1 MSRHIRDDRGMTL
14 VELMMV
20 LMVFSLVMGA
30 VFSLFMTSLTAYW
43 KGDLATQVQQSGRI
57 GLDRLTRDLRQARAL
72 INAQTWGGFT
82 FNTACTPNPQ
92 ISFVQPHI
100 GNVQLFITPTSLFI
114 SATDANTTTGAM
126 PYDGY
131 YVSYYLSAAQ
141 ASASGG
147 TTPSA
152 GGPYLNKTVWDIVN
166 ASLTTV
172 TIASNVTGLAFP
184 GTCPTTAS
192 REFTVQITASQTVTA
207 TNVSSKDVVTSD
219 VALRNNY

>member
-1 MSRHIRDDRGMTL
+1 MSRHIRDERGMTL
-14 VELMMV
+14 VELMTV

-30 VFSLFMTSLTAYW
+30 VFSVFMTSLTAYW
-43 KGDLATQVQQSGRI
+43 KGDLATQVQQGGRI
-57 GLDRLTRDLRQARAL
+57 GLDRLTRDLRQGRAL

-100 GNVQLFITPTSLFI
+100 GNVQLSNGSFI

-131 YVSYYLSAAQ
+131 DVSYYLAAAQ

-147 TTPSA
+147 TTPNA
-152 GGPYLNKTVWDIVN
+152 GGPYLNKTVWDKVN

-184 GTCPTTAS
+184 GTCPTTTS
-192 REFTVQITASQTVTA
+192 REITVQITASQTVTS

-219 VALRNNY
+219 VALRNQ